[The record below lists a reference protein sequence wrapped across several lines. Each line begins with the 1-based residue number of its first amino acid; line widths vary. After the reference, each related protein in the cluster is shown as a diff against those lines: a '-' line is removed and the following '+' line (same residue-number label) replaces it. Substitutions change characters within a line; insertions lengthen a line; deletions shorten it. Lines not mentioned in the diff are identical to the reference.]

1 MEQRIRLCLAPD
13 GVRLAYAV
21 SGHGPPLVKAANW
34 LSHLD
39 HDWRSPLWRHWMREL
54 STGHTFIRYD
64 ERGCGLSDWD
74 VSDFSFE
81 AWVRDLE
88 TIVDARG
95 LDRFPLLGISQGA
108 AVAVAFAARHPERV
122 SALVLYGGYARG
134 RLRRELEMCG
144 DLLALD
150 QGGDRR
156 ELAALLVPAREVVDQ
171 VRDPTPEQI
180 EEAELLLRL
189 THLGWGQR
197 RSAYCQIY
205 SRLFMPDASPER
217 MQWLDELQART
228 TSAENAVRF
237 ESTFFQIDVTAA
249 ARLVRAPTLVLHA
262 RDDEMIPFDE
272 GRVLSSLIPDA
283 RFVPLE
289 GRNHVIQED
298 EPSWPVFVEEVRDF
312 LRTAGSEAEPIAI
325 HDPFPELT
333 DRERAVLELIAQGAD
348 NAWIAD
354 RLFISPKTVRN
365 HITSIFR
372 KLGVETRPQAIVAA
386 RTVGFGRIV
395 AEHDRRS
402 LGA

>member
-1 MEQRIRLCLAPD
+1 MEQRIRLCVAPD

-34 LSHLD
+34 LSHID
-39 HDWRSPLWRHWMREL
+39 HDWRSPVWRHWMREL

-134 RLRRELEMCG
+134 RL
-144 DLLALD
+144 
-150 QGGDRR
+150 Q
-156 ELAALLVPAREVVDQ
+156 
-171 VRDPTPEQI
+171 RDPTPEQI
-180 EEAELLLRL
+180 EEVELLLRL
-189 THLGWGQR
+189 THMGWGQR
-197 RSAYCQIY
+197 KSAYSQVF
-205 SRLFMPDASPER
+205 SRLFMPDAPPER
-217 MQWLDELQART
+217 IQWLDELQART
-228 TSAENAVRF
+228 TSTENAVRF
-237 ESTFFQIDVTAA
+237 QSVFFGIDVTAEA
-249 ARLVRAPTLVLHA
+249 QCVRAPTLVLHA
-262 RDDEMIPFDE
+262 RDDGVIPFEE

-283 RFVPLE
+283 RFVPLD
-289 GRNHVIQED
+289 GRNHIIQED
-298 EPSWPVFVEEVRDF
+298 EPAWPIFLREVRDF
-312 LRTAGSEAEPIAI
+312 LGAAGSEAEPIATR
-325 HDPFPELT
+325 DPFPKLT
-333 DRERAVLELIAQGAD
+333 EREHTVLELIAQGTD
-348 NAWIAD
+348 NAQIAGH
-354 RLFISPKTVRN
+354 LFISPKTVRN

-386 RTVGFGRIV
+386 RTAGFGRIPT
-395 AEHDRRS
+395 DQGRRQ

>member
-21 SGHGPPLVKAANW
+21 SGHGPPLVKAAQW

-39 HDWRSPLWRHWMREL
+39 HDWRSPVWRHWMREL
-54 STGHTFIRYD
+54 SIGHTLIRYD

-95 LDRFPLLGISQGA
+95 LGRFPLLGVSQGA

-134 RLRRELEMCG
+134 RLRR
-144 DLLALD
+144 
-150 QGGDRR
+150 
-156 ELAALLVPAREVVDQ
+156 
-171 VRDPTPEQI
+171 DPTPEQI
-180 EEAELLLRL
+180 EEADLLLRL
-189 THLGWGQR
+189 VHLGWGQQ
-197 RSAYCQIY
+197 RSAFCQVF
-205 SRLFMPDASPER
+205 SRLFMPDAPSER
-217 MQWLDELQART
+217 IQWLDELQART

-237 ESTFFQIDVTAA
+237 ESAFFQIDVSDA

-262 RDDEMIPFDE
+262 RDDAMVPFEE
-272 GRVLSSLIPDA
+272 GRILSSLIPDA
-283 RFVPLE
+283 RVVPLD
-289 GRNHVIQED
+289 GQNHVIQED
-298 EPSWPVFVEEVRDF
+298 EPSWPVFLEAVRDF
-312 LRTAGSEAEPIAI
+312 LRTSGSEAEPIATN
-325 HDPFPELT
+325 DPFPELT
-333 DRERAVLELIAQGAD
+333 DRERAVLELIAQGTD
-348 NAWIAD
+348 NARIAGH
-354 RLFISPKTVRN
+354 LSISPKTVRN

-386 RTVGFGRIV
+386 RTVGFGRIP
-395 AEHDRRS
+395 AEHGRRQ

>member
-39 HDWRSPLWRHWMREL
+39 YDWRSPVWRHWMREL
-54 STGHTFIRYD
+54 SIGHTLIRYD

-81 AWVRDLE
+81 AWIRDLE

-95 LDRFPLLGISQGA
+95 LGRFPLLGISQGA

-134 RLRRELEMCG
+134 RL
-144 DLLALD
+144 
-150 QGGDRR
+150 Q
-156 ELAALLVPAREVVDQ
+156 
-171 VRDPTPEQI
+171 RDPTPQQI

-189 THLGWGQR
+189 AHLGWGQQ
-197 RSAYCQIY
+197 RSAYCQVF
-205 SRLFMPDASPER
+205 SRLFMPDAPHER
-217 MQWLDELQART
+217 IEWLDELQLRT

-237 ESTFFQIDVTAA
+237 ESTFYHIDVTDDAP
-249 ARLVRAPTLVLHA
+249 RVRAPTLVLHA
-262 RDDEMIPFDE
+262 RDDAVIPFEE

-283 RFVPLE
+283 RFVPLD
-289 GRNHVIQED
+289 GHNHVLQED
-298 EPSWPVFVEEVRDF
+298 EPAWPIFLEEVRSF
-312 LRTAGSEAEPIAI
+312 LASAGSEAEPVAT
-325 HDPFPELT
+325 HAPFPEIS
-333 DRERAVLELIAQGAD
+333 DRERDVLELIAQGAD
-348 NAWIAD
+348 NAQIANC
-354 RLFISPKTVRN
+354 LGISPKTVRN

-372 KLGVETRPQAIVAA
+372 KLGVETRPQAIVSA
-386 RTVGFGRIV
+386 RTVGFGRIP
-395 AEHDRRS
+395 AEHGRRS

>member
-21 SGHGPPLVKAANW
+21 SGHGPPLVKVANW

-39 HDWRSPLWRHWMREL
+39 HDWRSPVWRHWMREL
-54 STGHTFIRYD
+54 SIGHTFIRYD

-95 LDRFPLLGISQGA
+95 LGRFPLLGISQGA

-134 RLRRELEMCG
+134 RL
-144 DLLALD
+144 
-150 QGGDRR
+150 Q
-156 ELAALLVPAREVVDQ
+156 
-171 VRDPTPEQI
+171 RDPSPEQI

-197 RSAYCQIY
+197 RSAYCQVF
-205 SRLFMPDASPER
+205 SRLFMPDAPPER
-217 MQWLDELQART
+217 IQWLDELQAQT

-237 ESTFFQIDVTAA
+237 QSAFFGIDVTETAP
-249 ARLVRAPTLVLHA
+249 LVRAPTLVLHA
-262 RDDEMIPFDE
+262 RDDAVVPFEE

-283 RFVPLE
+283 RFIPLD

-298 EPSWPVFVEEVRDF
+298 EPSWPVFLAEVRDF
-312 LRTAGSEAEPIAI
+312 LGSAGSEAEPIATR
-325 HDPFPELT
+325 DPFPELT
-333 DRERAVLELIAQGAD
+333 EREHAVLELIAQGTD
-348 NAWIAD
+348 NARIAD
-354 RLFISPKTVRN
+354 SLYISPKTVRN

-372 KLGVETRPQAIVAA
+372 KLRVETRPQAIVAA
-386 RTVGFGRIV
+386 RTAGFGRIPT
-395 AEHDRRS
+395 EHGRRQ

>member
-1 MEQRIRLCLAPD
+1 MEQRIRLCLTPD

-39 HDWRSPLWRHWMREL
+39 HDWRSPVWRHWMREL
-54 STGHTFIRYD
+54 SIGHTLIRYD

-74 VSDFSFE
+74 VPDFSFE

-88 TIVDARG
+88 TIVDVRG
-95 LDRFPLLGISQGA
+95 LGRFPLLGISQGA

-134 RLRRELEMCG
+134 RL
-144 DLLALD
+144 
-150 QGGDRR
+150 Q
-156 ELAALLVPAREVVDQ
+156 
-171 VRDPTPEQI
+171 RDPTPEQI

-197 RSAYCQIY
+197 RSAYCQVF
-205 SRLFMPDASPER
+205 SRLFMPDAPPER
-217 MQWLDELQART
+217 IQWLDDLQART

-237 ESTFFQIDVTAA
+237 QSTFFEIDVTDAA
-249 ARLVRAPTLVLHA
+249 PNVRAPTLVLHA
-262 RDDEMIPFDE
+262 RDDAVIPFEE

-283 RFVPLE
+283 HFVPLE
-289 GRNHVIQED
+289 GRNHIIQED
-298 EPSWPVFVEEVRDF
+298 EPAWPVFLEELRHF
-312 LRTAGSEAEPIAI
+312 LGDTANEAEPIVAR
-325 HDPFPELT
+325 DPFPGLT
-333 DRERAVLELIAQGAD
+333 DRERDVLELIAQGSD
-348 NAWIAD
+348 NSRIAG
-354 RLFISPKTVRN
+354 RLCISPKTVRN

-386 RTVGFGRIV
+386 RSAGFGRIP
-395 AEHDRRS
+395 AEHGR
-402 LGA
+402 

>member
-13 GVRLAYAV
+13 GVRLAYAI
-21 SGHGPPLVKAANW
+21 SGHGPPLVKTANW

-39 HDWRSPLWRHWMREL
+39 HDWRSPVWRHWMREL
-54 STGHTFIRYD
+54 SIGHTLIRYD

-81 AWVRDLE
+81 AWVSDLE

-95 LDRFPLLGISQGA
+95 LGRFPLLGISQGA

-122 SALVLYGGYARG
+122 SALILYGGYARG
-134 RLRRELEMCG
+134 RLK
-144 DLLALD
+144 
-150 QGGDRR
+150 
-156 ELAALLVPAREVVDQ
+156 
-171 VRDPTPEQI
+171 RDPSPEEV

-197 RSAYCQIY
+197 KSAYCQVF
-205 SRLFMPDASPER
+205 SRLFMPDATPEHIR
-217 MQWLDELQART
+217 WLDELQTQT

-237 ESTFFQIDVTAA
+237 QSAFFQIDVTDCAP
-249 ARLVRAPTLVLHA
+249 RVRAPTLVLHA
-262 RDDEMIPFDE
+262 RDDAVIPFEE

-283 RFVPLE
+283 RLVPLD

-298 EPSWPVFVEEVRDF
+298 EPAWPIFLEEVRDF
-312 LRTAGSEAEPIAI
+312 LGAAGGEAEPIAT
-325 HDPFPELT
+325 HGPFPELT
-333 DRERAVLELIAQGAD
+333 DRERGVLELIAQGAD
-348 NAWIAD
+348 NARIAD

-386 RTVGFGRIV
+386 RTVGFGRTP
-395 AEHDRRS
+395 AEHGR
-402 LGA
+402 

>member
-21 SGHGPPLVKAANW
+21 SGHGPPLVKVANW

-39 HDWRSPLWRHWMREL
+39 YDWRSPVWRHWMREL
-54 STGHTFIRYD
+54 STGHTLIRYD
-64 ERGCGLSDWD
+64 ERGCGLSDWE

-134 RLRRELEMCG
+134 RLQRE
-144 DLLALD
+144 
-150 QGGDRR
+150 
-156 ELAALLVPAREVVDQ
+156 
-171 VRDPTPEQI
+171 PTPAQI

-197 RSAYCQIY
+197 RSAYCQVF
-205 SRLFMPDASPER
+205 SRLFMPDAPPER
-217 MQWLDELQART
+217 IEWLDDLQTRT
-228 TSAENAVRF
+228 TSTENAVRF
-237 ESTFFQIDVTAA
+237 QSVFARVDVTDAA
-249 ARLVRAPTLVLHA
+249 PRVRAPTLVLHS
-262 RDDEMIPFDE
+262 RDDAVVPFEE

-289 GRNHVIQED
+289 GRNHIIQED
-298 EPSWPVFVEEVRDF
+298 EPAWPAFLEELRNF
-312 LRTAGSEAEPIAI
+312 LRGTASETEPVITLG
-325 HDPFPELT
+325 PFPDVT
-333 DRERAVLELIAQGAD
+333 DRERDVLELIAQGFD
-348 NAWIAD
+348 NSQIAG
-354 RLFISPKTVRN
+354 RLHISPKTVRN

-372 KLGVETRPQAIVAA
+372 KLDVETRPKAIVAA
-386 RTVGFGRIV
+386 RTAGFGRIP
-395 AEHDRRS
+395 AEHGR
-402 LGA
+402 